1 MEFNADDLVLSIQSS
16 KTDQF
21 REGASLVVG
30 RTGVSTCLVVML
42 ERYFRMGGL
51 SFGSHDKVF
60 RVVVHTK
67 EGERLHKT
75 GGLSYARLR
84 ELLLEKIALLGMDA
98 HLFGLHS
105 LRAGGATAAANADV
119 PGRLFKRHGHW

>member
-1 MEFNADDLVLSIQSS
+1 MLSIQFS

-51 SFGSHDKVF
+51 SFGSHDKV
-60 RVVVHTK
+60 
-67 EGERLHKT
+67 RLGQLCTPRKMK
-75 GGLSYARLR
+75 GCVRQV
-84 ELLLEKIALLGMDA
+84 D
-98 HLFGLHS
+98 
-105 LRAGGATAAANADV
+105 
-119 PGRLFKRHGHW
+119 